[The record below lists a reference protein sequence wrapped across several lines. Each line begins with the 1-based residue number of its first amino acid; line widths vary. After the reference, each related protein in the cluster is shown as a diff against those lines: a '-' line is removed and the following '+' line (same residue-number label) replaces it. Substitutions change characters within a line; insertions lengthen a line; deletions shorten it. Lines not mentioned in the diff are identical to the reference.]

1 MVTTQRFKPP
11 AVSED
16 EMYAE
21 LEREYEEEMRELDEL
36 SEQNMTQDHEGDHG
50 K

>member
-11 AVSED
+11 AVSEE
-16 EMYAE
+16 EMYAK

-36 SEQNMTQDHEGDHG
+36 SEQNLADDD
-50 K
+50 